1 MTSDPSLL
9 LQRIRRLSQAL
20 LISGALNIGVLSL
33 LLFWVLRERPPTP
46 YCELKPASYE
56 QQQIPL
62 ADQRRCTEVIAQL
75 SQLSYPQLVT
85 LLSNTQMIEDGYAE
99 RDLALACLT
108 AFHHFDIQRA
118 LPKNAQPLQKRF
130 FAWKPKAQEPSIPLV
145 IYPDLKQHHF
155 DALIQFAKTERWPF
169 TSEGLFLLL
178 QEQRKK
184 HELND
189 NLMESFVLTPEFWTV
204 ELLFNRSGQQLSKQ
218 EILTVLLEGNW
229 PLLKQ
234 FVEQQ
239 RQLQDSSDARRQK
252 FLLDYL
258 KAGSPSAALLL
269 LKTEWEFAVRK
280 LDDQQAIAIL
290 ELMGHKMPENE
301 RFAIEMLTSPRST
314 NVWKKAAEWLYVKAG
329 EPVPAAW
336 DYEIALARFAP
347 DKSQADASSKPAA
360 EISPAPPLQAPAPQ
374 TPTPSSAQKPVV
386 PKKLPEAP
394 VTSSKQAVPPK
405 VKKDKEPVEKKEAS
419 EKKPV
424 KVPPPSPP
432 KQRTYTVQEGDSLW
446 KIARRFGVKIEEIR
460 TINNLQSDTLKPGT
474 NLKIPSSKEKKS

>member
-75 SQLSYPQLVT
+75 SQLSYPQLVN
-85 LLSNTQMIEDGYAE
+85 LLANTQMIEDGYAE

-155 DALIQFAKTERWPF
+155 DALIQFARTERWPF

-189 NLMESFVLTPEFWTV
+189 NLIESFVLTPEFWTV
-204 ELLFNRSGQQLSKQ
+204 ELLFNRSGQQLPKQ

-269 LKTEWEFAVRK
+269 LKTEWEFSVKK
-280 LDDQQAIAIL
+280 LDDQQAVAIL
-290 ELMGHKMPENE
+290 ELMGHKLPDNE
-301 RFAIEMLTSPRST
+301 KFAIEMLTSPRST
-314 NVWKKAAEWLYVKAG
+314 NVWKKASEWLYVKAG
-329 EPVPAAW
+329 EPVPATW
-336 DYEIALARFAP
+336 NYEIALARFAP
-347 DKSQADASSKPAA
+347 EKSQAEASPKTTDV
-360 EISPAPPLQAPAPQ
+360 SPAPPLKAPAPQ
-374 TPTPSSAQKPVV
+374 LIPPSSVKKPVL
-386 PKKLPEAP
+386 PQKLPEAAP
-394 VTSSKQAVPPK
+394 ASPSKPSAPAK
-405 VKKDKEPVEKKEAS
+405 VKKEAAEKKEPA
-419 EKKPV
+419 EKKPA
-424 KVPPPSPP
+424 KTPPPQP

-460 TINNLQSDTLKPGT
+460 TINNLQSDTLKTGA